1 MDCVQCGN
9 CTLGERTYYC
19 IKEGGFVINPKYV
32 CQEKK
37 RIGWKKEDFR
47 RVRKEKEAQ
56 KA

>member
-1 MDCVQCGN
+1 VQCGN